1 MKVPR
6 GYLFNGINCGIKKK
20 NKDLGIVISE
30 NPATVVGAFT
40 TNEYKSHSLLI
51 CKQHIKKGLA
61 RALIVNSGN
70 ANCAIGKKGYQAGIN
85 ICSRLAKVLNIKKQ
99 EVLIASTGIIGFPL
113 SEKKIITNLKK
124 ILFTA
129 KENKVMDFARAI
141 MTTDTYPKVAVRE
154 LGYGGVILGV
164 AKGAG
169 MIAPDMA
176 TTLCFLFTDLGINR
190 KILSSILKQAVKL
203 TFNRI
208 TVDEE
213 QSTNDTLL
221 CFANYA
227 CGVKVDGEKKVRE
240 FTKAITEVLQDL
252 AYMIVSDGEGATKIV
267 KITVKRAGNVKVA
280 EKIARRVAGSML
292 FKASI
297 YGNSPNWGRII
308 SCIGSLKLGIGNDFD
323 VYYGRDKVISN
334 GVSIYQKREKVRK
347 YLKDNYEVEI
357 TIDLK
362 RGKADYFLYTT
373 DLSPDYVRL
382 NS

>member
-30 NPATVVGAFT
+30 NPATVVGVFT

-51 CKQHIKKGLA
+51 CRQHIKKGSA

-70 ANCAIGKKGYQAGIN
+70 ANCAVGKKGYQAGIN
-85 ICSRLAKVLNIKKQ
+85 VCSRLAKVLNIKEQ
-99 EVLIASTGIIGFPL
+99 EVLIASTGIIGIPL
-113 SEKKIITNLKK
+113 PENKITKNLRK
-124 ILFTA
+124 LVSTA
-129 KENKVMDFARAI
+129 ERHKVMDFARAI
-141 MTTDTYPKVAVRE
+141 MTTDTFPKIAVRK
-154 LGYGGVILGV
+154 LSYGGVILGV

-169 MIAPDMA
+169 MIAPEMA
-176 TTLCFLFTDLGINR
+176 TTLCFLFTDVGINR
-190 KILSSILKQAVKL
+190 KILSSILKQGIKE

-221 CFANYA
+221 CFANHA
-227 CGVKVDGEKKVRE
+227 CEVKIDGKRKVKE
-240 FTKAITEVLQDL
+240 FAKAVTEVLQDL

-267 KITVKRAGNVKVA
+267 KITVKRAGSVAVA
-280 EKIARRVAGSML
+280 EKIARRIAGSML
-292 FKASI
+292 FKASL

-308 SCIGSLKLGIGNDFD
+308 SCIGSLKLGIRHDFD

-334 GVSIYQKREKVRK
+334 GISIYQKREKIRK

-357 TIDLK
+357 IIDLK
-362 RGKADYFLYTT
+362 REKVDYFLYTT